1 MSELPQLRDAIE
13 AATQTLRALSS
24 LEPQMAQAADVIDQ
38 CLRAGNKLLVC
49 GNGGSAADASHFATE
64 LVVRFAKDRRALP
77 AICLTSDSGIL
88 TAAGNDYGF
97 DEIFARQVA
106 AFGVPGDVLICLTT
120 SGKSKNL
127 IRALEEAKARKLKT
141 IAFLGRDGGST
152 IGIADL
158 DLLVKS
164 DSTARVQEA
173 HQLLLHVLCEIIE
186 ARHQGMRHCSR
197 FAVRSVSLNV
207 PTPVVAHRATATG
220 YSEFF
225 SNRSRSRSNCRRSLA
240 VRLPIPNLEILSRI
254 GSIDV

>member
-1 MSELPQLRDAIE
+1 MPELLQLHDAIA
-13 AATQTLRALSS
+13 AATQTLRGLSS
-24 LEPQMAQAADVIDQ
+24 LEPQMAQAATVIDQ
-38 CLRAGNKLLVC
+38 CLRAGSKLLVC

-77 AICLTSDSGIL
+77 AICLVSDSGIL

-97 DEIFARQVA
+97 DEVFARQVA
-106 AFGVPGDVLICLTT
+106 AFGIPGDVLICLTT

-127 IRALEEAKARKLKT
+127 IRALEEAKTRKLKT

-152 IGIADL
+152 VGIADL

-186 ARHQGMRHCSR
+186 AR
-197 FAVRSVSLNV
+197 
-207 PTPVVAHRATATG
+207 
-220 YSEFF
+220 
-225 SNRSRSRSNCRRSLA
+225 
-240 VRLPIPNLEILSRI
+240 LEKL
-254 GSIDV
+254 

>member
-1 MSELPQLRDAIE
+1 MSDFSSKLNRAIGNSV
-13 AATQTLRALSS
+13 QTLESLRN
-24 LEPQMAQAADVIDQ
+24 LEPQVRSAADLIEQ

-49 GNGGSAADASHFATE
+49 GNGGSATDASHFATE

-77 AICLTSDSGIL
+77 AICLASDSGIL
-88 TAAGNDYGF
+88 TAAANDYGF

-127 IRALEEAKARKLKT
+127 IRALEEANARKLKT

-152 IGIADL
+152 IGIADV

-186 ARHQGMRHCSR
+186 SR
-197 FAVRSVSLNV
+197 LDKR
-207 PTPVVAHRATATG
+207 
-220 YSEFF
+220 
-225 SNRSRSRSNCRRSLA
+225 
-240 VRLPIPNLEILSRI
+240 
-254 GSIDV
+254 